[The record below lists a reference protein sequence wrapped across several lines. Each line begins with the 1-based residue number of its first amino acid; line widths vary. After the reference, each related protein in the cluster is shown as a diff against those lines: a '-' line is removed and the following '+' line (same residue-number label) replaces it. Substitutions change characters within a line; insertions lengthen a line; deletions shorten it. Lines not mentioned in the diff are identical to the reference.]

1 MKKLL
6 LIFTFLLLSSSSIFA
21 ETYSCDGASDGDG
34 TSTIL
39 TRQGPSFSYNSLSN
53 NGTTNMN
60 STLKIVNEDSTYLFL
75 MGNISVNGGS
85 TVVAINK
92 ISNVSSSIY
101 ISPRLYGSSGHFES
115 KCTKR

>member
-6 LIFTFLLLSSSSIFA
+6 LLLFSFLLLSSPSVFA
-21 ETYSCDGASDGDG
+21 ETYSCDGDSDGI
-34 TSTIL
+34 STIL
-39 TRQGPSFSYNSLSN
+39 KRQGSSFSYNSLSN
-53 NGTTNMN
+53 NGTTKTN

-75 MGNISVNGGS
+75 MGNISANGGS